1 MNVYDFDKT
10 IFDGDCSMDFYFFN
24 LRRHPAVLLALPI
37 QVYGAFLYAIKRIEK
52 TEFKQMNYRY
62 FQYLKD
68 IDADIKK
75 FWEKN
80 FHRIKP
86 WYLDQKREDDV
97 IISAS
102 PEFLLR
108 PVTDR
113 LNVFLIGSIVDKVTG
128 EYDGMNCYHEE
139 KVFRFREHFSLADMD
154 AFYSDSYSDQP
165 MAEHAKKAFMVK
177 GDLISPWEFK

>member
-10 IFDGDCSMDFYFFN
+10 IFDGDCSMDFYFYN
-24 LRRHPAVLLALPI
+24 LKRHPAVLKALPI
-37 QVYGAFLYAIKRIEK
+37 QAYGTFLYWIKRIEK

-62 FQYLKD
+62 FQYLKNIDED
-68 IDADIKK
+68 ISL

-80 FHRIKP
+80 ISRIKP

-102 PEFLLR
+102 PEFLVK
-108 PVTDR
+108 PVTDK
-113 LNVFLIGSIVDKVTG
+113 LNIKLIGSLVDKVTG

-139 KVFRFREHFSLADMD
+139 KVIRFRELYNLSDMD
-154 AFYSDSYSDQP
+154 AFYSDSKSDQP
-165 MAEHAKKAFMVK
+165 MAKFAKKAFMVK
-177 GDLISPWEFK
+177 GDLISPWEF